1 MHGDVLLDRFGQFG
15 EAAEDAA
22 ALVIGRHGGG
32 ASALHRQAI
41 LGAIERDAT
50 TVYVM
55 AGRLADY
62 SKMLGGLAT
71 SSRDFH

>member
-15 EAAEDAA
+15 EAAEDAG
-22 ALVIGRHGGG
+22 ALVVGRHGDGV
-32 ASALHRQAI
+32 SALHRQAR
-41 LGAIERDAT
+41 LGASGHDAT

-55 AGRLADY
+55 AGWLVDHSA
-62 SKMLGGLAT
+62 MLEGLAT